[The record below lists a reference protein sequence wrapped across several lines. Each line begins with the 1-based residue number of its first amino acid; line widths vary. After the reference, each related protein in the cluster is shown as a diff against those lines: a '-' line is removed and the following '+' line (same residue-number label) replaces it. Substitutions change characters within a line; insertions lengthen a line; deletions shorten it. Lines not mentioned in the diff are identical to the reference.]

1 MAPPRCGIFPS
12 LSPWV
17 EVERLF
23 PSKALAG
30 LLGSPQTPTRM
41 SFSGSSSRSFKR
53 AILKLS
59 GEALREPGSTD
70 NISPEIVERI
80 ASEVKQAIDAT
91 GLELAIVVGGGN
103 FWRGASA
110 SARGMDRATADY
122 VGMLATVMNS
132 LALQGA
138 LEHQGVTCV
147 VQSAIEMKNVA
158 ETFIRRKA
166 ERHLEM
172 GRVVIFAAGTGS
184 PFFSTD
190 TTAALRA
197 SEMAADVVFKAT
209 MVDGVYDSDPRKN
222 PSAKRY
228 ERVTFQECIS
238 RQLKVMDATAFSLC
252 MDNHIPIVVFDMAP
266 AGNVTLALKGE
277 PIGTVVHGSE
287 VAVTA

>member
-1 MAPPRCGIFPS
+1 
-12 LSPWV
+12 
-17 EVERLF
+17 
-23 PSKALAG
+23 
-30 LLGSPQTPTRM
+30 M
-41 SFSGSSSRSFKR
+41 SFPESSPRSFKR

-80 ASEVKQAIDAT
+80 ASEVRDALAP
-91 GLELAIVVGGGN
+91 GDLELGIVVGGGN

-132 LALQGA
+132 LALQGS
-138 LEHQGVTCV
+138 LEHHGVSCV

-158 ETFIRRKA
+158 ETYIRRKA
-166 ERHLEM
+166 ERHLGE

-197 SEMAADVVFKAT
+197 SEMGADVVFKAT
-209 MVDGVYDSDPRKN
+209 MVDGVYDSDPKKN
-222 PSAKRY
+222 AAAKRY
-228 ERVTFQECIS
+228 SRIGFHDCIT

-252 MDNHIPIVVFDMAP
+252 MDNHIPIVIFDLGP
-266 AGNVTLALKGE
+266 AGNITKALRGQD
-277 PIGTVVHGSE
+277 IGTVVTGDE
-287 VAVTA
+287 TVLA